1 MDFFCAFQVRA
12 SLHCWFVTC
21 STTAWTARMK
31 SNVSMLPAGLT
42 SSSAPTILVAF
53 LPCGAVTVAKIAQM
67 DPMKRVAP
75 QRLRPVCILRDFA
88 TTIRAVLKLLNCA
101 TVRRTARTDPMK
113 DNVASTT
120 CVVIIKTVAIVSAIK
135 TTTAVTSV
143 TMHLKAWS
151 VLVRPE

>member
-67 DPMKRVAP
+67 DPMKRAAP

-88 TTIRAVLKLLNCA
+88 TTIRAVLKWLNCA